1 MSILIVVGV
10 WVAVLAISLFLIK
23 YFRRRAVEKETD
35 QVMRKIIE
43 TKNKGKN
50 YNVK

>member
-1 MSILIVVGV
+1 MSILIVLVV
-10 WVAVLAISLFLIK
+10 WVVVLTISLLVIRWFKL
-23 YFRRRAVEKETD
+23 RAPDKETD

>member
-1 MSILIVVGV
+1 MRILIVLCV
-10 WVAVLAISLFLIK
+10 WVAVLTISLLVIRWFKL
-23 YFRRRAVEKETD
+23 RAPDKETD